1 MHIIYIYIYID
12 VWINYHKVELSTE
25 RFSLLANQNHGFGCF
40 GCFGMFWHRGH
51 PRGASKHQSGHG
63 TVTWRCILQDSLDE
77 ETE

>member
-1 MHIIYIYIYID
+1 MVLD
-12 VWINYHKVELSTE
+12 VLDVLNV
-25 RFSLLANQNHGFGCF
+25 LACF
-40 GCFGMFWHRGH
+40 GTGH